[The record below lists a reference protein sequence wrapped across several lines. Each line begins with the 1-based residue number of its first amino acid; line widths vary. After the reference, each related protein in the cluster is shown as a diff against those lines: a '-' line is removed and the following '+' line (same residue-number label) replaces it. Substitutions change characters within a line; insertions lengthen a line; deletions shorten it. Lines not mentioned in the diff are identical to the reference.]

1 MADSLLGLEGKRI
14 MVLGGGFGMGEST
27 VRMLAGQGAHIAVVD
42 LLPDRAQSVA
52 NGAARDFG
60 VETAAFDVDVLDDD
74 AVVAMIARVEDQF
87 GALDGMATVIGMA
100 KWTSLMD
107 MTTEDWDLDHRRN
120 LRYFFVTAREVA
132 RRIIARG
139 AQGSIVCVASV
150 DGLTSSANHASY
162 GAAKAGLV
170 NLVRSMAAEWSS
182 QGVRVNAV
190 APGGIATPRFPVTD
204 PEFEAKRFSGLPM
217 RKRGVTDDIAK
228 GITFFLSDMAAYV
241 TGQTLAVDGGYTA
254 VGMFDYAG
262 RPMPQPPAS

>member
-1 MADSLLGLEGKRI
+1 MAESLLGLEGKRI

-27 VRMLAGQGAHIAVVD
+27 VRMLARQGAHLAVVD
-42 LLPDRAQSVA
+42 LVPERAEKVA
-52 NGAARDFG
+52 AEVTREFG
-60 VETAAFDVDVLDDD
+60 VTALAFSVDVTDDD
-74 AVVAMIARVEDQF
+74 AALATIAEVEDRL

-100 KWTSLMD
+100 KWVSLMD
-107 MTTEDWDLDHRRN
+107 TTPEEWDLDHRRN
-120 LRYFFVTAREVA
+120 LRYFFITAREVA

-170 NLVRSMAAEWSS
+170 NLVRSMAAEWSY

-204 PEFEAKRFSGLPM
+204 PEFEARRMAGLPM
-217 RKRGVTDDIAK
+217 RRRGVTDDIAK
-228 GITFFLSDMAAYV
+228 GITFFLSDMANYV

-254 VGMFDYAG
+254 VGMFDYVN
-262 RPMPQPPAS
+262 RSNPK

>member
-1 MADSLLGLEGKRI
+1 MGSSLLGLEGKRI

-27 VRMLAGQGAHIAVVD
+27 VQMLAGQGAHVAVVD
-42 LLPDRAQSVA
+42 LLSERAEKVA
-52 NGAARDFG
+52 SEVARDHG
-60 VETAAFDVDVLDDD
+60 VTTAAFSTDVTDDEAVL
-74 AVVAMIARVEDQF
+74 ATIARVEEEF
-87 GALDGMATVIGMA
+87 GPLDGMATVIGMA
-100 KWTSLMD
+100 KWGSLMEISA
-107 MTTEDWDLDHRRN
+107 EDWDIDHRRN
-120 LRYFFVTAREVA
+120 LRYFFITARDVA

-170 NLVRSMAAEWSS
+170 NLVRSMAAEWSH
-182 QGVRVNAV
+182 QGVRVNCV

-204 PEFEAKRFSGLPM
+204 PEFEAKRMAGLPM
-217 RKRGVTDDIAK
+217 RRRGVTDDIAK
-228 GITFFLSDMAAYV
+228 GITFFLSDMANYV

-262 RPMPQPPAS
+262 RPTPK